1 MTISI
6 STGVQEAMSDLT
18 DQQLHDLL
26 GPLRIR
32 TKGLEKAL
40 LTKTFA
46 DRPPTSPRTASSGK
60 GHYFRDSIQA
70 AVDLLPEKSG
80 FRAPLQSAIAL
91 CYRGINQ
98 KDDGATLAGP
108 EKSAASFCFESS
120 GAFFGLEVWSS
131 SNNS

>member
-1 MTISI
+1 MGCEVVRQAEIEDSKSHFPGSTAEDVRKVLASVRTTNEHMHMTISI

-40 LTKTFA
+40 LKKTFA

-60 GHYFRDSIQA
+60 GHYFRMPFFI
-70 AVDLLPEKSG
+70 
-80 FRAPLQSAIAL
+80 
-91 CYRGINQ
+91 
-98 KDDGATLAGP
+98 
-108 EKSAASFCFESS
+108 SFSE
-120 GAFFGLEVWSS
+120 AFSWIPS
-131 SNNS
+131 